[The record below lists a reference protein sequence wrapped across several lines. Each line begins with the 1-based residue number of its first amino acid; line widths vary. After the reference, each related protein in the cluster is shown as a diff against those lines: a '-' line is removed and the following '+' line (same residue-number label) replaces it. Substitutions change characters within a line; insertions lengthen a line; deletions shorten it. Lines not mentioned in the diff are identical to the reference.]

1 MTVEALEKST
11 TKIVDAYYNAAML
24 YREQLSDVPS
34 SIRMFEELLARYP
47 GNKFEV
53 QSYYQ
58 LFRMCE
64 KSGDIAKA
72 EYYKNLILT
81 KYSTTDYAEI
91 LRNPSYAQQLGARK
105 SELELFYEETY
116 RKYLNAE
123 YPAVIQR
130 RNQALSQ
137 FPDNSYMPQF
147 DLLRALCIGRTQP
160 VAQFEASL
168 QEVVR
173 MYPENPVKE
182 QAQNILEYIK
192 SNQGKMPA
200 APPAPETGK
209 DTLNRRSFVYLPD
222 TAHFVAIIFQNIG
235 GLLNGDRVKTKLSN
249 FNSTNYSTKRLTV
262 QDYML
267 DHRFKIIVI
276 GNFNNKAEAMSY
288 HTHLLDNDDVYGDV
302 STDHYRQ
309 FAISTNNLPEVL
321 RQKKSDDYEDF
332 FRTFYK

>member
-1 MTVEALEKST
+1 
-11 TKIVDAYYNAAML
+11 
-24 YREQLSDVPS
+24 
-34 SIRMFEELLARYP
+34 
-47 GNKFEV
+47 
-53 QSYYQ
+53 
-58 LFRMCE
+58 
-64 KSGDIAKA
+64 
-72 EYYKNLILT
+72 T

-91 LRNPSYAQQLGARK
+91 LRNPSYAQQLGAKK
-105 SELELFYEETY
+105 SELEVFYEETY
-116 RKYLNAE
+116 RKYLNGE
-123 YPAVIQR
+123 YPSVIQR

-137 FPDNSYMPQF
+137 FPDNTYMPQF

-182 QAQNILEYIK
+182 QAQNILDYIK
-192 SNQGKMPA
+192 SNQGKMPE

-209 DTLNRRSFVYLPD
+209 DTLNRRAFTYLPD
-222 TAHFVAIIFQNIG
+222 TVHFVAIIFQNIG

-249 FNSTNYSTKRLTV
+249 FNSTNYSTKGLTV

-276 GNFNNKAEAMSY
+276 GNFGNKAEAMGY

-302 STDHYRQ
+302 STDHYKQ
-309 FAISTNNLPEVL
+309 FAISANNLPEML